1 MPMSKDSNILTI
13 PRLEETGF
21 LVHGF
26 GTRRFSEEELA
37 AFSAEAGLRP
47 VRMRQVHSNRIRV
60 VDADP
65 GAPLT
70 GDALVTDRP
79 GLLLLVR
86 TADCL
91 PILLADEHR
100 RLVAAVHCCWRGTA
114 LGAAPSVIHLLRK
127 QFSSRTQD
135 ILAAMGPCIQGE
147 CYEVGRDVRQAF
159 ADGGWGEEAFRDR
172 PDHPGKFTLDLARAN
187 RLQLIDSGVPEER
200 IFSIGDCTHC
210 RERFFS
216 FRREAGEAGRLF
228 NFIGMRF

>member
-1 MPMSKDSNILTI
+1 MLKDSNILTI

-26 GTRRFSEEELA
+26 GTRQFGEENLA
-37 AFSAEAGLRP
+37 AFSDETGLRP

-65 GAPLT
+65 GTPLT
-70 GDALVTDRP
+70 GDALVTARP

-91 PILLADEHR
+91 PILLADERR
-100 RLVAAVHCCWRGTA
+100 RLVAAVHCGWRGTA
-114 LGAAPSVIHLLRK
+114 LGSAPGVIHLLRK
-127 QFSSRTQD
+127 RFSCRTQD
-135 ILAAMGPCIQGE
+135 ILAAMGPCIQGG
-147 CYEVGRDVRQAF
+147 CYEVGRDVRRAF
-159 ADGGWGEEAFRDR
+159 ADGGWGEEAFQDR
-172 PDHPGKFTLDLARAN
+172 PDHPDKFTLDLRRAN
-187 RLQLIDSGVPEER
+187 RRQLIDSGVPAER

-210 RERFFS
+210 RKRFFS
-216 FRREAGEAGRLF
+216 YRREAGETGRLL